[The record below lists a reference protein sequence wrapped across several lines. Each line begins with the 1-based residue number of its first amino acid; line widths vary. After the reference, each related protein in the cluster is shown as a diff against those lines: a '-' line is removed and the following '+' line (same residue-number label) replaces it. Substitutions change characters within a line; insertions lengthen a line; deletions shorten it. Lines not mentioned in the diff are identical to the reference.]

1 MWVWRI
7 IWSVTMY
14 EYNCKIVRVVD
25 GDTVDVDIDLGFG
38 MWMHKERIRLH
49 GIDTPESRTRD
60 LVEKKFGY
68 LAKDMVES
76 FLPVG
81 SIQTLVTVQDKSGK
95 FGRILGKFK
104 IYDGKEDRQT
114 TLNEWMIDNH
124 YAVAYLGQSKEA
136 IAHEHIINYEKVI
149 ENVDLT
155 KDDLD
160 MYINSRP

>member
-1 MWVWRI
+1 
-7 IWSVTMY
+7 MY
-14 EYNCKIVRVVD
+14 EYSCKIVRVVD

-38 MWMHKERIRLH
+38 MWMHKERIRLY
-49 GIDTPESRTRD
+49 GIDTLESRTRD

-81 SIQTLVTVQDKSGK
+81 SIQTLVTVKDKAGK

-104 IYDGKEDRQT
+104 IHDGKEGRQT